1 MGASGHGCAS
11 SVNPLGALLEASG
24 HTGFDDVVLLASGMP
39 QTVTSIFLQ
48 GDGLE
53 DGVFGDG
60 VRCAGGNLLR
70 LRARMTSGGSS
81 QFPNASDTV
90 TLSQRA
96 DITLGSGLVRHY
108 QVFYRNAAVT
118 FCPSG
123 ASNAT
128 NGRTIVW

>member
-1 MGASGHGCAS
+1 
-11 SVNPLGALLEASG
+11 
-24 HTGFDDVVLLASGMP
+24 MP

-70 LRARMTSGGSS
+70 LRARSTSGGSS

-90 TLSQRA
+90 ALSQRA
-96 DITLGSGLVRHY
+96 DVTVGSGLVRHY